1 MVHPGVMMAAKSLIH
16 LFREKNP
23 QLLHKRDRVNTHIY
37 IYELHITGLQ
47 LVVCFNLINHQ

>member
-23 QLLHKRDRVNTHIY
+23 QLLHKRDRVNTYIY
-37 IYELHITGLQ
+37 IYELHITGLK